1 MASRGGGNN
10 NLRSDSAN
18 SQQQILDVASQ
29 HNHFQYPSG
38 DPGDVTTPW
47 MNQLK
52 GIWALCRLCMQLIKS
67 LLNASFVNM
76 RFCWCSEKIFLLAHF
91 MKL

>member
-1 MASRGGGNN
+1 MASRGGGNHS
-10 NLRSDSAN
+10 LISADSSN

-29 HNHFQYPSG
+29 HNRFQYPSD
-38 DPGDVTTPW
+38 DPENATTPW

-76 RFCWCSEKIFLLAHF
+76 RFCWRSEKMFRLAHF
-91 MKL
+91 M